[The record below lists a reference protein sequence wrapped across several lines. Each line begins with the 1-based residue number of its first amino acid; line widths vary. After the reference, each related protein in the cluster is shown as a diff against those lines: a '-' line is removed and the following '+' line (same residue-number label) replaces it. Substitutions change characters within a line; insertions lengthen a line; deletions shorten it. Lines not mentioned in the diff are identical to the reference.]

1 MCGNEEGFTGLV
13 FSSPITSCSLNTG
26 RVLGKLLNSLPCD
39 KNKMFLRTAY
49 FVLNTIKHVSRIFS
63 NKRYNVLYQGV
74 LQCKYVYT
82 KLWVKLSFL
91 KLQTFKFKMK

>member
-13 FSSPITSCSLNTG
+13 FSSPITFCSLNTG

-63 NKRYNVLYQGV
+63 KRYNVLFR
-74 LQCKYVYT
+74 VYYNEIRVH
-82 KLWVKLSFL
+82 KIMGKINN
-91 KLQTFKFKMK
+91 FKTLNI